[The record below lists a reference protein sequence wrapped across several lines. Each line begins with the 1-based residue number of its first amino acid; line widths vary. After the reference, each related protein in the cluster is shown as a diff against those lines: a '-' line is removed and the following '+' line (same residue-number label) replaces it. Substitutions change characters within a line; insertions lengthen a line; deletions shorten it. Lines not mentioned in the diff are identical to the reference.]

1 MDKTT
6 KSELGK
12 IKRLLDS
19 KKALTL
25 AEMTQ
30 VVGFLKKHGMELML
44 EFDELATKTVE
55 KCCSVANDSGSK
67 RAKAILDKLLEY
79 PALAS
84 VGHRQMS
91 ECAIKVAGDKE
102 LARKICTEYE
112 KSIEMSM
119 LVGLEMKNS
128 GADKKLSSL
137 LEEFYAL
144 SGDKDNLLRKCRE
157 SKIQIQYD
165 KECFYT
171 PLATT
176 VLEVIGDKKWALDIV
191 KAGVEKALS
200 FPNRPV
206 ASVSE
211 LVKFTKNELK
221 DPKLA
226 RKICEKASKKAK
238 KFQEMA
244 DLFILAKY
252 ILGDKE
258 WGNQVFNECYQKAK
272 AWQEQ
277 LWMAEIFSHDGVM
290 NEPAKLF
297 YSNALAL
304 AKKDRSATQVI
315 AESIQ
320 KSDIKWAGEILKLSS
335 E

>member
-12 IKRLLDS
+12 IKRLLES

-44 EFDELATKTVE
+44 EFDDLATKTVE
-55 KCCSVANDSGSK
+55 KCCSVAKGSDSK
-67 RAKAILDKLLEY
+67 MAKAILEKLLEY

-91 ECAIKVAGDKE
+91 ECAVNVVGDKE
-102 LARKICTEYE
+102 LARKICSEYE

-144 SGDKDNLLRKCRE
+144 SGDEDNLLRKCRE

-171 PLATT
+171 PFVTT